1 MTCLF
6 QNYVHRSGRTAR
18 ANKEGL
24 SVVLVGQQDTKNYK
38 KIMHTLNKSK
48 YWSNVR
54 PLDES
59 A

>member
-1 MTCLF
+1 MNCIF

-24 SVVLVGQQDTKNYK
+24 SVVLVGQQDAKNYK

-48 YWSNVR
+48 YRSNVW
-54 PLDES
+54 PPVVE
-59 A
+59 